1 MPQQIVIAE
10 QLRIAAVLNDERVD
24 ELVVAQGRYQIG
36 DVYLGTVE
44 NVLPGID
51 AAFVNIGEGEKNGFI
66 HVTDLGPLRL
76 RKGAAGITEL
86 LEPRQK
92 VLVQVMK
99 EPTGTKGPR
108 LTGNLSLP
116 GRFLV
121 LQPHG
126 QGVTISRRIN
136 GENERNRLRALGV
149 LIKPPGAGLLIR
161 TEAESVSEELLID
174 DLEMLLRQWESIQ
187 QAAETASPPVLLNR
201 DEDFIHRV
209 LRDLYNPEVV
219 RVVVDTAEAVGR
231 VNAFLG
237 ADQANLLVEH
247 HSDHTEILD
256 HFRVH
261 AAIRDAL
268 KPRVDLPSGG
278 YVIIEPTEALT
289 VIDVNSGSFTRSA
302 NARETVLWTNC
313 EAAIEI
319 ARQLKLRNIGGVV
332 IIDFID
338 MESRRDQLQLLEHFT
353 QAVRH
358 DTARPQIAQLT
369 ELGLVEL
376 TRKRQGQNIYELF
389 GRACPSCGGL
399 GHVAVLP
406 GKDSLLP
413 LATATGLV
421 RSAASARAEVA
432 SPVAPADAS
441 SRRRRGGRGG
451 RGGSDF
457 PESTSLETAASQPF
471 ATETFAYGGSGS
483 GSGSSS
489 GSGSGSSSSS
499 GIGSGGG
506 GAGGSSEAP
515 SRRQE
520 PDLVAVTMEPDQ
532 ELVYG
537 WLGLNPAL
545 LLDPSPSSD
554 NLMVRV
560 VRPGEDPDEVLEEAR
575 QQLASSG
582 SRRRRRGRGGAADS
596 PAQASGAGPASAFDQ
611 ANPYAQASVY
621 AQASSQSLGRTDGR
635 EREEITVS
643 VSAPSREPVTREQF
657 TREPATREPA
667 MVEITPFAVDDFAPI
682 AVLVGA
688 GGIDG
693 TQLDERGASA
703 PPARVGRSRGR
714 QAVKSSD
721 RAQPG
726 PAPVVIDESPSYGAG
741 SPIADRAAAGS
752 VAAAGQGTP
761 IPLTV
766 SITPDATEAVAPP
779 VEPGDE
785 LDASGEPRRRRR
797 RSSASD

>member
-10 QLRIAAVLNDERVD
+10 QLRIAAVLTDDRVD

-86 LEPRQK
+86 LEPKQK

-108 LTGNLSLP
+108 LTGNLTLP

-126 QGVTISRRIN
+126 QGVNISRRIN
-136 GENERNRLRALGV
+136 GESERNRLRALGV

-174 DLEMLLRQWESIQ
+174 DLESLLRQWEAIQ
-187 QAAETASPPVLLNR
+187 TAAEAASPPVLLNR
-201 DEDFIHRV
+201 DEDFIHRI
-209 LRDLYNPEVV
+209 LRDHYSPDLV
-219 RVVVDTAEAVGR
+219 RVVVDTADAVGR

-237 ADQANLLVEH
+237 ADQANLQVEAH
-247 HSDHTEILD
+247 QEATEILE
-256 HFRVH
+256 HFKVN

-353 QAVRH
+353 EAVRH
-358 DTARPQIAQLT
+358 DSARPQIAQLT

-406 GKDSLLP
+406 GKDTLQP
-413 LATATGLV
+413 LANLGGLV
-421 RSAASARAEVA
+421 RSAASARAEVL
-432 SPVAPADAS
+432 SPSAAEAAGG
-441 SRRRRGGRGG
+441 RRRRGGRGG
-451 RGGSDF
+451 RGAGEA
-457 PESTSLETAASQPF
+457 PELPSFDGAAAAPGVSVEAAMAP
-471 ATETFAYGGSGS
+471 
-483 GSGSSS
+483 
-489 GSGSGSSSSS
+489 
-499 GIGSGGG
+499 
-506 GAGGSSEAP
+506 AGEVP
-515 SRRQE
+515 SRRPE
-520 PDLVAVTMEPDQ
+520 PELVAVPMDADQ

-545 LLDPSPSSD
+545 LLEPVPSAD

-560 VRPGEDPDEVLEEAR
+560 VRPGEDAEAVLDEAR
-575 QQLASSG
+575 QQLAAAG
-582 SRRRRRGRGGAADS
+582 PRRRRRGRGGSGDVAVASPARSAAADA
-596 PAQASGAGPASAFDQ
+596 PAAVP
-611 ANPYAQASVY
+611 PP
-621 AQASSQSLGRTDGR
+621 L
-635 EREEITVS
+635 
-643 VSAPSREPVTREQF
+643 PVT
-657 TREPATREPA
+657 
-667 MVEITPFAVDDFAPI
+667 VEITPLPVDDFAPI
-682 AVLVGA
+682 PVLTDTTFEVIA
-688 GGIDG
+688 
-693 TQLDERGASA
+693 TPKTEAERV
-703 PPARVGRSRGR
+703 PARATRGRSRAAA
-714 QAVKSSD
+714 AV
-721 RAQPG
+721 AITEA
-726 PAPVVIDESPSYGAG
+726 PAPAP
-741 SPIADRAAAGS
+741 AAVA
-752 VAAAGQGTP
+752 VAAAP
-761 IPLTV
+761 
-766 SITPDATEAVAPP
+766 
-779 VEPGDE
+779 EPEPED
-785 LDASGEPRRRRR
+785 DSGEPRRRRR

>member
-24 ELVVAQGRYQIG
+24 QLVVAQGRYQIG

-51 AAFVNIGEGEKNGFI
+51 AAFVNIGESEKNGFI

-76 RKGAAGITEL
+76 KKGAAGITEL

-108 LTGNLSLP
+108 LTGNLTLP

-126 QGVTISRRIN
+126 QGVNISRRIN
-136 GENERNRLRALGV
+136 GDHERNRLRALGV

-161 TEAESVSEELLID
+161 TEAEGVNEDLLID
-174 DLEMLLRQWESIQ
+174 DLEALLRQWEAIQ
-187 QAAETASPPVLLNR
+187 NAAETASPPVLLNR

-209 LRDLYNPEVV
+209 LRDLYNPDVL
-219 RVVVDTAEAVGR
+219 RVVVDTPAAVAR
-231 VNAFLG
+231 ANAFLG
-237 ADQANLLVEH
+237 ADHANVQVEA
-247 HSDHTEILD
+247 HSEPSDILEA
-256 HFRVH
+256 FKVN

-313 EAAIEI
+313 EAAVEI

-353 QAVRH
+353 QAVR
-358 DTARPQIAQLT
+358 DDAARPQIAQLT

-406 GKDSLLP
+406 GQDSLQP
-413 LATATGLV
+413 LATASGLV
-421 RSAASARAEVA
+421 RSAASARAEVL
-432 SPVAPADAS
+432 APGAAVETGS

-451 RGGSDF
+451 RSAAPAPMSTDLADSGVLMPIAPLLEDQDGQVGEPTTLNGSA
-457 PESTSLETAASQPF
+457 EQAAAS
-471 ATETFAYGGSGS
+471 
-483 GSGSSS
+483 
-489 GSGSGSSSSS
+489 
-499 GIGSGGG
+499 
-506 GAGGSSEAP
+506 
-515 SRRQE
+515 RRPE
-520 PDLVAVTMEPDQ
+520 VDLVAVPMDAEQ
-532 ELVYG
+532 EAVYG
-537 WLGLNPAL
+537 WLGLNPTL
-545 LLDPSPSSD
+545 LLDEPPAGD
-554 NLMVRV
+554 NVVVRV
-560 VRPGEDPDEVLEEAR
+560 VRPDADAEAVLEEAR

-582 SRRRRRGRGGAADS
+582 SRRRRGRSGRGGGGAAWAAGNGVA
-596 PAQASGAGPASAFDQ
+596 PAAEPDAREFEERRPA
-611 ANPYAQASVY
+611 P
-621 AQASSQSLGRTDGR
+621 
-635 EREEITVS
+635 
-643 VSAPSREPVTREQF
+643 
-657 TREPATREPA
+657 
-667 MVEITPFAVDDFAPI
+667 VEITPLP
-682 AVLVGA
+682 L
-688 GGIDG
+688 
-693 TQLDERGASA
+693 QLEPETIVTVSVPTR
-703 PPARVGRSRGR
+703 PPAEPER
-714 QAVKSSD
+714 Q
-721 RAQPG
+721 
-726 PAPVVIDESPSYGAG
+726 
-741 SPIADRAAAGS
+741 
-752 VAAAGQGTP
+752 
-761 IPLTV
+761 PL
-766 SITPDATEAVAPP
+766 AVAPA
-779 VEPGDE
+779 VEVEEEDNQ
-785 LDASGEPRRRRR
+785 PRRRRR
-797 RSSASD
+797 RSSAAS

>member
-76 RKGAAGITEL
+76 RKGAAAITEL

-247 HSDHTEILD
+247 HSDHTEILE

-432 SPVAPADAS
+432 SPVALADAS

-457 PESTSLETAASQPF
+457 AETTSPETAAPPAF
-471 ATETFAYGGSGS
+471 ATETPSYSVSNGS
-483 GSGSSS
+483 
-489 GSGSGSSSSS
+489 
-499 GIGSGGG
+499 SGGG
-506 GAGGSSEAP
+506 VGGGASGSSEAP

-560 VRPGEDPDEVLEEAR
+560 VRPGQDPELVLEEAR

-582 SRRRRRGRGGAADS
+582 SRRRRRGRGGSGESAA
-596 PAQASGAGPASAFDQ
+596 QTSGSGPASAFDQ
-611 ANPYAQASVY
+611 VNPYAQASVY
-621 AQASSQSLGRTDGR
+621 AQASSQSLGRSDGR

-643 VSAPSREPVTREQF
+643 VSAPSREPVTRE
-657 TREPATREPA
+657 PA

-682 AVLVGA
+682 PVLVGA
-688 GGIDG
+688 GGIEG
-693 TQLDERGASA
+693 SEVDERGGSA
-703 PPARVGRSRGR
+703 APARVGRSRGR
-714 QAVKSSD
+714 QALKSSD
-721 RAQPG
+721 RAEPG
-726 PAPVVIDESPSYGAG
+726 PAPVVIDGA
-741 SPIADRAAAGS
+741 
-752 VAAAGQGTP
+752 P

-766 SITPDATEAVAPP
+766 SITPEPKEAVLPP
-779 VEPGDE
+779 VEPE
-785 LDASGEPRRRRR
+785 AEVDATGEPRRRRR